1 MFGLTSVLP
10 SAIGPPP
17 KNVPP
22 PTPIKLPRCT
32 PQVPDSPSEDGP
44 SEPSLVR
51 FLQTLHR
58 PADIS
63 DAHFAA
69 LGVHVHPDVPAEGVV
84 PDPSYLPSATGWDGI
99 DLDEARR
106 RDSAGF
112 RRPLCNGNTSPE
124 ARVFLERRN
133 ELSIP
138 NQAAFRTV
146 RRIKPTPG
154 KQPPRL
160 GNCYE
165 FFKQLDQVATFW
177 DDTSMPPWTGSGDDE
192 NDKGGEDTT
201 TAAAQKNGDTT
212 TSSPAQPPA
221 AAAAETPDVPER
233 VTYRTGTGASM
244 PAEFRHNLVSAFIRL
259 VAYDFGCNL
268 APPRLEPRLHLLE
281 PPPPSPQKSKSKSNP
296 ASSPPPH
303 PPHPPPPP
311 TLAPAQKASYFPSG
325 CVFICRIPGTRDAA
339 RQGFMD
345 GPVAAVSA
353 RNTTGFFASPAF
365 AGTGKAEDAA
375 RLDLG
380 RELVAALI
388 TAQHRA
394 RAGRDERRF
403 GEGKWWAT
411 QRRWGGGPGGP
422 IGREVEGGDD
432 AAAGA
437 LLGDKDAPSS
447 SEPDADGPG
456 LLRASAKVGNT
467 GGGTGNSNSRPT
479 PAASLIALRG
489 GARGMGIGGIA
500 GGLGGAGAKKSSR
513 KGGPTV
519 YDSYRKVR
527 PPSSNWDRKV
537 RYEAIG
543 RARGADH
550 DDVFVVSSL
559 FHHVCVLRVRV
570 PDRLLEVL
578 DGGAEEDGED
588 EGEGEE
594 GEEGRQG
601 KEGNEGKGKGKGKR
615 RSWDKLEVWR
625 SRWFDLFLVEERLEA
640 MRLVWGMMAWVMRKN
655 DGEGEGVGVGGGQEG
670 KEKNG
675 KNGKG
680 KGKGDDVDM
689 TGT

>member
-1 MFGLTSVLP
+1 MFGFTAVLP
-10 SAIGPPP
+10 QTIGPPP

-44 SEPSLVR
+44 PEPSLVR
-51 FLQTLHR
+51 FLQSLHR

-84 PDPSYLPSATGWDGI
+84 PDPSYLPSATGWDDI

-112 RRPLCNGNTSPE
+112 RRLLCNGNTSPE

-138 NQAAFRTV
+138 NQAAFGTI
-146 RRIKPTPG
+146 RRIKPAPG
-154 KQPPRL
+154 KQSPRL

-165 FFKQLDQVATFW
+165 FFKQLDQVSTFW

-201 TAAAQKNGDTT
+201 TSAQKNGDTT
-212 TSSPAQPPA
+212 TSSPAQQPPT
-221 AAAAETPDVPER
+221 AAAETPDVPER
-233 VTYRTGTGASM
+233 VTYRSSTGASM
-244 PAEFRHNLVSAFIRL
+244 PAELRHNLVTAFIRL

-281 PPPPSPQKSKSKSNP
+281 PPPSPPKSKSKSNP

-303 PPHPPPPP
+303 PPAPPPPP
-311 TLAPAQKASYFPSG
+311 TTTIAPTQKASYFPSG
-325 CVFICRIPGTRDAA
+325 CVFLCRMPRTRDAA

-353 RNTTGFFASPAF
+353 RNSTGFFASPAF

-380 RELVAALI
+380 RELIAALI
-388 TAQHRA
+388 TAQYRA

-422 IGREVEGGDD
+422 IGREVENGDD
-432 AAAGA
+432 AAAI
-437 LLGDKDAPSS
+437 LGDKDAPASP
-447 SEPDADGPG
+447 EPDADGPG
-456 LLRASAKVGNT
+456 LLRASANVGNGGG
-467 GGGTGNSNSRPT
+467 GGGTGAANSNSIPT
-479 PAASLIALRG
+479 PASLIALRR

-500 GGLGGAGAKKSSR
+500 GGLGGAGGAKKSSR
-513 KGGPTV
+513 KSSAV
-519 YDSYRKVR
+519 YDNYRKVR
-527 PPSSNWDRKV
+527 PPSSNWDRKL

-543 RARGADH
+543 RARGVDY
-550 DDVFVVSSL
+550 DDVFVLSSL
-559 FHHVCVLRVRV
+559 FHHFCVLRVRV
-570 PDRLLEVL
+570 PDKLLEVL
-578 DGGAEEDGED
+578 DGGAEDEED
-588 EGEGEE
+588 EGMD
-594 GEEGRQG
+594 G
-601 KEGNEGKGKGKGKR
+601 KGKGKGKGKR

-625 SRWFDLFLVEERLEA
+625 SRWFDLFLVEDRLEA
-640 MRLVWGMMAWVMRKN
+640 MRLMWGIMAWVMRKN
-655 DGEGEGVGVGGGQEG
+655 DGEGGGESQERKG
-670 KEKNG
+670 KGEEKNG
-675 KNGKG
+675 KGNGMG
-680 KGKGDDVDM
+680 NGKGDDVDM

>member
-1 MFGLTSVLP
+1 MFGLASVLP
-10 SAIGPPP
+10 PTIGPPP
-17 KNVPP
+17 RNVPP
-22 PTPIKLPRCT
+22 PTPIRLPRCT
-32 PQVPDSPSEDGP
+32 PQISDAPSEDGP

-51 FLQTLHR
+51 FLQTLQR
-58 PADIS
+58 PTDIS

-112 RRPLCNGNTSPE
+112 RRPLCNGNISPE

-133 ELSIP
+133 ELAIP

-146 RRIKPTPG
+146 RRIRPTPG
-154 KQPPRL
+154 RQPPRL

-165 FFKQLDQVATFW
+165 FFKQLDQMATFW
-177 DDTSMPPWTGSGDDE
+177 DDTSMPPWTGGDDDE
-192 NDKGGEDTT
+192 NANGGEETT
-201 TAAAQKNGDTT
+201 SAQRNGDTT
-212 TSSPAQPPA
+212 TGNPEQSSA
-221 AAAAETPDVPER
+221 AAAAETSDVPER

-244 PAEFRHNLVSAFIRL
+244 PAEFRHNLVTAFIRL
-259 VAYDFGCNL
+259 VAYDFGCNI
-268 APPRLEPRLHLLE
+268 APTRLEPRLHLLE
-281 PPPPSPQKSKSKSNP
+281 PPTPSPSPKSKTKFKSNP
-296 ASSPPPH
+296 ASPLPPR
-303 PPHPPPPP
+303 PPPPAP
-311 TLAPAQKASYFPSG
+311 PSPAQKASYFPSG
-325 CVFICRIPGTRDAA
+325 CVFICRIPRTRDAA

-365 AGTGKAEDAA
+365 AGTERAEDAA

-380 RELVAALI
+380 RELLAALI

-394 RAGRDERRF
+394 RAGREERRF

-432 AAAGA
+432 DAAVGDRDA
-437 LLGDKDAPSS
+437 LS
-447 SEPDADGPG
+447 DADTDGPA
-456 LLRASAKVGNT
+456 RAPANVGGSGSS
-467 GGGTGNSNSRPT
+467 GGINNRPA
-479 PAASLIALRG
+479 PPPSLIALRG

-500 GGLGGAGAKKSSR
+500 GGLGGIAGAGGGGGAGSKKSR
-513 KGGPTV
+513 KGSTV
-519 YDSYRKVR
+519 YDNYRKVR
-527 PPSSNWDRKV
+527 PPSSNWDRKI
-537 RYEAIG
+537 RYEPIG
-543 RARGADH
+543 RMRGADH

-570 PDRLLEVL
+570 PDKLLEVL
-578 DGGAEEDGED
+578 DGAAEEEEEW
-588 EGEGEE
+588 EGEGE
-594 GEEGRQG
+594 GDNRRRR
-601 KEGNEGKGKGKGKR
+601 R
-615 RSWDKLEVWR
+615 RSWAKLEVWR

-655 DGEGEGVGVGGGQEG
+655 DGEGEETSVDENGAMEGGGGGGQEG
-670 KEKNG
+670 KKD
-675 KNGKG
+675 KG
-680 KGKGDDVDM
+680 KGREKVGGDDDDVDM
-689 TGT
+689 VGT